1 MASSSNNVNEIK
13 EVSWSYNMATE
24 FKIFVNNRIT
34 QDKGC
39 LIRYVEERNELRKKV
54 KASQD
59 PISERNE
66 LRKKVET
73 IQDPIS
79 VSERLGP
86 FKKKNGAIIGCLVE
100 TQKRDRNR
108 INMLTALI
116 NDIIDGIRE
125 LEGQA
130 KLMKVHEQAS
140 SDED

>member
-1 MASSSNNVNEIK
+1 
-13 EVSWSYNMATE
+13 MATE

-54 KASQD
+54 EAS
-59 PISERNE
+59 
-66 LRKKVET
+66 
-73 IQDPIS
+73 QDPIS

-86 FKKKNGAIIGCLVE
+86 FKEKNGAIIGCLVE

-108 INMLTALI
+108 INVLTALI

-140 SDED
+140 SNED

>member
-1 MASSSNNVNEIK
+1 MASSSSHNVNEIE

-54 KASQD
+54 EASQD
-59 PISERNE
+59 
-66 LRKKVET
+66 L
-73 IQDPIS
+73 IS
-79 VSERLGP
+79 VSEPMGQL
-86 FKKKNGAIIGCLVE
+86 KKKTRAIIGCMVE

-108 INMLTALI
+108 INLLTALI
-116 NDIIDGIRE
+116 DDIIDGIRKM
-125 LEGQA
+125 EGQA
-130 KLMKVHEQAS
+130 KLMEVHEQAS

>member
-1 MASSSNNVNEIK
+1 MASSSSNNVNEIK

-39 LIRYVEERNELRKKV
+39 LIQYVEERNEL
-54 KASQD
+54 Q
-59 PISERNE
+59 
-66 LRKKVET
+66 KKVEA

-79 VSERLGP
+79 
-86 FKKKNGAIIGCLVE
+86 
-100 TQKRDRNR
+100 KRDRNR
-108 INMLTALI
+108 INMLTAII